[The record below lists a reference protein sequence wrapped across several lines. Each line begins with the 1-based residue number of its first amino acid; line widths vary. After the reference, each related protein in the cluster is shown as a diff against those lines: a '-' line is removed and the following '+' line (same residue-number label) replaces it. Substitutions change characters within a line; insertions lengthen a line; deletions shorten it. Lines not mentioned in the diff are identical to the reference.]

1 MSLISVYARKERT
14 TDPLLAGPENN
25 DRMDIV
31 IYRDKEC
38 TKVFVRYPWYFS
50 DKPRRN
56 TRKITLNCWYW
67 NLVWC

>member
-31 IYRDKEC
+31 IYRTRNVQKFLSG
-38 TKVFVRYPWYFS
+38 TPGISLTNPVATHVRS
-50 DKPRRN
+50 H
-56 TRKITLNCWYW
+56 
-67 NLVWC
+67 